1 MYTLYYNSALI
12 LNLALDIVL
21 QSYLSYIQMVGVG
34 AHTAGG
40 KLLGELTRFQEIF
53 ESYPMQKSVGRLL
66 FKYCWPCT
74 FFVPFLAE
82 PFVAQWL
89 PQHIGRLLIGADPR
103 VKGLNAVKALELSEM
118 EQGRYADVIFNVIL
132 VSFIPFIAPAYMH
145 MTFLA
150 LIISHVYLYCY
161 DQVKVLRY
169 VTRFEFSSPTVHT
182 LGMKLFSIP
191 LSIIAGALVFK
202 ANQLTGGE
210 ELGGGVLKD
219 KALLAAIVGA
229 MTLHVLLHLALLRCV
244 ISTFDEDVDRSE
256 STATYE
262 DTAKLFPA
270 TYFSVNPVHC
280 LRSKYDITQKGEE
293 EFYSPLRQPS
303 VATK

>member
-1 MYTLYYNSALI
+1 MSSFTYARGDEPGLFSESIFIALVVGSQIGLFVASSVAAKKAQYRYEADVQTMYTLYYNSALV

-21 QSYLSYIQMVGVG
+21 QAYLSYIQMVGIG

-40 KLLGELTRFQEIF
+40 KLLGSLTRFQEIF

-89 PQHIGRLLIGADPR
+89 PQHISRLLIGADER
-103 VKGLNAVKALELSEM
+103 IKGLNALKASELSEM

-132 VSFIPFIAPAYMH
+132 VTCIHFIAPAYLH
-145 MTFLA
+145 MTLLA

-191 LSIIAGALVFK
+191 LSIIAVAL
-202 ANQLTGGE
+202 
-210 ELGGGVLKD
+210 
-219 KALLAAIVGA
+219 
-229 MTLHVLLHLALLRCV
+229 C
-244 ISTFDEDVDRSE
+244 
-256 STATYE
+256 Y
-262 DTAKLFPA
+262 
-270 TYFSVNPVHC
+270 
-280 LRSKYDITQKGEE
+280 
-293 EFYSPLRQPS
+293 PLRVQQPD
-303 VATK
+303 